1 MRPTAVYQVEPPRG
15 LLRVVK
21 LCARTAR
28 VWYIAI
34 PWERDW
40 SGEHAQWYVA
50 QYDAIVPIFGGYPLP
65 CLFHCY
71 GPRRE
76 LGPEET

>member
-1 MRPTAVYQVEPPRG
+1 MKSTELWQLDPVRE
-15 LLRVVK
+15 LRRIVK
-21 LCARTAR
+21 LCTRTAR

-50 QYDAIVPIFGGYPLP
+50 QYDAIVPIFGGYPRP

-71 GPRRE
+71 GLRRE
-76 LGPEET
+76 LGQGET